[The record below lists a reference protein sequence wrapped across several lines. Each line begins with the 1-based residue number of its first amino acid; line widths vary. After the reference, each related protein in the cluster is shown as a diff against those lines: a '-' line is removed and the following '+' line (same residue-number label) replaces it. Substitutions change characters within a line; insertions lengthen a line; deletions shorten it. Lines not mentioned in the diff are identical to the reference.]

1 MTPAQRALAQLE
13 AWPDLTEGPAACGT
27 GRALRTPRAEIVHFH
42 TDHEVDLHLTGGAIR
57 RIAADLRAST
67 AIRLLPGS
75 RWVTVRLDCEA
86 DQHLLMSLVSM
97 ALKAHQGPGPA
108 GAPAQPLDGVPAQ
121 ATAGRPGQEPTV
133 RPPTPECNL
142 RRVMLVPRDAPL
154 G

>member
-86 DQHLLMSLVSM
+86 DLHLLMSLVSM
-97 ALKAHQGPGPA
+97 ALKAHQGP
-108 GAPAQPLDGVPAQ
+108 PAQPLGAVPGQ
-121 ATAGRPGQEPTV
+121 ATAERSAQDRLAPL
-133 RPPTPECNL
+133 PTPECNL